1 MLVNIEDLKVR
12 SHKPREEKFRRS
24 YNPNSQGLW
33 DNQPEYAEPSLALE
47 GNADH

>member
-12 SHKPREEKFRRS
+12 SHQPREEKFRRS
-24 YNPNSQGLW
+24 HNPNSQGLW
-33 DNQPEYAEPSLALE
+33 DNGDYAEPSLALE